1 MARGNR
7 KRPDALPPRG
17 TPPARLWPDRK
28 AVYLAPRQSASGE
41 DDPPWEGLRSPPTP
55 DRTRSRTGD
64 AAIDQSDLSRFLIEV
79 MSPET
84 SRKTAVIL
92 TEAGYLERRR
102 SPYQSV
108 LVRSTGALEHVFAR
122 SLRHVRTALAEDASP
137 VAQATGAA
145 AGGLLAENPAL
156 ADYYRD
162 SPEAALD
169 LLRLIRE
176 ATKED
181 RYRSA
186 RAALARR
193 EGKDDTR
200 HDLCPPTGS
209 DAPCSG
215 SARRPSPS

>member
-1 MARGNR
+1 MGRAPQSPDTGPDPFADRERGH
-7 KRPDALPPRG
+7 RPVRPVAVPHRGDVPGDQPQDRGDPYRGRLPG
-17 TPPARLWPDRK
+17 
-28 AVYLAPRQSASGE
+28 
-41 DDPPWEGLRSPPTP
+41 
-55 DRTRSRTGD
+55 
-64 AAIDQSDLSRFLIEV
+64 AA
-79 MSPET
+79 
-84 SRKTAVIL
+84 A
-92 TEAGYLERRR
+92 
-102 SPYQSV
+102 SPYQSI
-108 LVRSTGALEHVFAR
+108 LVRSTGALERLFAR